1 MIWVIGGTKDSRD
14 FIEKFPQKNLLIAT
28 VATEYGEELLKEY
41 GIKTLGKKMTYD
53 EIQKFVRDEGIEI
66 VADLSHPY
74 AREIS
79 ANAIEISKEMNLTY
93 LRYEREEIERS
104 EKNCFSTPEKIAEHL
119 ETLEGNILVTLGSN
133 TIEKFK
139 NLKNLN
145 SIYFRVLPT
154 LEVIQKCIHAG
165 ISPKNILALQ
175 GPFSQNMNS
184 AMIKEYNIRYLVTKQ
199 SGKTG
204 GELEK
209 VEACKENSTHI
220 IYLKKPIVNYG
231 QVYNSLN
238 ELISKINRESIKKVQ
253 L

>member
-14 FIEKFPQKNLLIAT
+14 FIEMFPEKNLLIAT

-41 GIKTLGKKMTYD
+41 GIKTLGKKLSYD
-53 EIQKFVRDEGIEI
+53 EIREFVRDEGIEV

-93 LRYEREEIERS
+93 FRYEREEIEME
-104 EKNCFSTPEKIAEHL
+104 EKNCFATPEKIAEHL
-119 ETLEGNILVTLGSN
+119 EALQGNILVTLGSN

-154 LEVIQKCIHAG
+154 LEVIQKCNYAG

-184 AMIKEYNIRYLVTKQ
+184 AMIQEYSIKHLVTKQ

-204 GELEK
+204 GEMEK
-209 VEACKENSTHI
+209 VEACKKNSTNI

-231 QVYNSLN
+231 QVSHSIS
-238 ELISKINRESIKKVQ
+238 ELVHKIINQ
-253 L
+253 